1 MARFR
6 CTLCKGEFVADKP
19 TCAKCGLDPAAN
31 PRHSQYLLELR
42 TVHFDPPSHVPGIG
56 LNVAACNPKLKV
68 GENHDEH
75 AFTGVKKHVNCEK
88 CQESEVFKAD
98 GPPPAPLNVPLQPIE
113 TLRNVP
119 NYVPPSAP
127 PSDE

>member
-19 TCAKCGLDPAAN
+19 TCAKCGLDPDAN
-31 PRHSQYLLELR
+31 PRHAQYLLELR
-42 TVHFDPPSHVPGIG
+42 TIHFDPPSHVPGIG
-56 LNVAACNPKLKV
+56 LNVAACDSKLRV
-68 GENHDEH
+68 GTNGD
-75 AFTGVKKHVNCEK
+75 AWTGEKRHVNCEK
-88 CQESEVFKAD
+88 CKDSDLFKAD
-98 GPPPAPLNVPLQPIE
+98 GPPPAPLNVRLQPVE

-119 NYVPPSAP
+119 AYVPPSTP